1 MGDPKMAGKRTE
13 GGAKDRRQW
22 TSPKLTFLGHVGGIV
37 QGGVGKLTT
46 MPADPGES
54 KKTKPS
60 G

>member
-1 MGDPKMAGKRTE
+1 MTTKRKVDTK
-13 GGAKDRRQW
+13 GRDRRAW
-22 TSPKLTFLGHVGGIV
+22 ASPKLTFLGHVGGIV
-37 QGGVGKLTT
+37 QGGGGKLTT

>member
-1 MGDPKMAGKRTE
+1 MAQRKDTGSR
-13 GGAKDRRQW
+13 DRREW
-22 TSPKLTFLGHVGGIV
+22 TSPKLKFLGHVGGIV
-37 QGGVGKLTT
+37 QGGSGKLTT